1 MIKTTPMEHQSKAIQ
16 ACNYRPFFAYFLE
29 PGLGKTWT
37 VIAEMDH
44 LASQKLVDTVVVVC
58 PKSIVSVWA
67 EEIETH
73 STGHTIHLWNGA
85 GFDRLSKGKGP
96 IWWIINVDAVNR
108 TKTSH
113 TGFDMVAH
121 ILDQS
126 DRSAVVVDESTI
138 IKNPDSKRTKAVTAL
153 GKMARYRRILTG
165 TPVANTPLD
174 IYAQMVFLS
183 PSVFPHSKN
192 FFAFRAR
199 YAVMGGFQMRQ
210 VVGYKNQEQ
219 LAEIVGQHSFRA
231 TKDEYLNLP
240 ERTTQKRYVELSKD
254 SWKAYRALVDEVAIE
269 LADSQMTIDQV
280 VKKITKLR
288 QLTGG
293 WIKDDEGVVHRV
305 GKEKFTE
312 LEHLLDECRGQKVII
327 WVAFKHE
334 LFAIQDTY
342 PQAKVYYGAM
352 TTKARDEAR
361 HAFMD
366 RNSGCDI
373 IVIQNETGSMGL
385 TLTAASVV
393 IFYSNPVYPLT
404 KDQSR
409 CRAYRKGQDK
419 PITEYELIVKDSVD
433 EAIYNALM
441 NKISLAEAI
450 MDATDG
456 NPCNVKALQN
466 FIAPHKRVDWKSPKR
481 GL

>member
-1 MIKTTPMEHQSKAIQ
+1 MIKTTPMEQQAKALV
-16 ACNYRPFFAYFLE
+16 ACSERPYYAYFME
-29 PGLGKTWT
+29 PGMGKTWT
-37 VIAEMDH
+37 IIAEVDS
-44 LASQKLVDTVVVVC
+44 LAEQKLVDTVIVVC
-58 PKSIVSVWA
+58 PKSIISVWA
-67 EEIETH
+67 EEIATH
-73 STGHTIHLWNGA
+73 SSDHKVYVWDG
-85 GFDRLSKGKGP
+85 GFNKVLDGKGP
-96 IWWIINVDAVNR
+96 IWWVINIDAVNK

-113 TGFDMVAH
+113 VGYDTITYILSKTTKAMMV
-121 ILDQS
+121 I
-126 DRSAVVVDESTI
+126 DESTI
-138 IKNPDSKRTKAVTAL
+138 IKNVDSKRTKAVTAL
-153 GKMARYRRILTG
+153 GKQCLYRRILTG

-174 IYAQMVFLS
+174 IFAQMMFLS
-183 PSVFPHSKN
+183 PSIFPHSKN

-199 YAVMGGFQMRQ
+199 YAVMGGYQMRQ

-219 LAEIVGQHSFRA
+219 LAEIIGKHSFRA
-231 TKDEYLNLP
+231 TKAEYLDLP
-240 ERTTQKRYVELSKD
+240 ERTTQVRYVELSKD
-254 SWKAYRALVDEVAIE
+254 SWKAYRHFVDEVAIE
-269 LADSQMTIDQV
+269 LEDSVMTMDQV
-280 VKKITKLR
+280 VKKISKLR

-293 WIKDDEGVVHRV
+293 WVKNDEGDVYRV
-305 GKEKFTE
+305 GGEKFHE
-312 LEHLLDECRGQKVII
+312 LEHLLDECSGQKVII

-334 LFAIQDTY
+334 LFAIQDAY